1 LLREQAQAVERWNR
15 LHPGEEPRV
24 PKVTELLSEVGG
36 PVVAVTDFMTL
47 VPGQVARW
55 VPGEFLT
62 LGTDGFG
69 RSDSRP
75 ALRRFFETDTG
86 HVVAASL
93 AALARTGRVDAA
105 SVSDAFDR
113 YQIDPETVDPAT
125 AH

>member
-1 LLREQAQAVERWNR
+1 M
-15 LHPGEEPRV
+15 
-24 PKVTELLSEVGG
+24 VTRLLSEVGG
-36 PVVAVTDFMTL
+36 PIVAVTDYMTL
-47 VPGQVARW
+47 VPDQVARW
-55 VPGEFLT
+55 VPGELLT

-69 RSDSRP
+69 RSDSRH

-93 AALARTGRVDAA
+93 AGLARTGRVDQS

-113 YQIDPETVDPAT
+113 YQIDPETINPAT